1 MRTLFMVLM
10 IAGLMSTVGVYAAG
24 LGGAPTI
31 KTVGGTAAETVS
43 SPVSSA
49 ISIDWNF
56 TGDQVSGGDVTF
68 TPDASGVHVVTLAAG
83 GQTQS
88 LTTASLTASNP
99 ETSTLTFGSA
109 VEASTVTTAKVTIEG
124 P

>member
-24 LGGAPTI
+24 LGGTPTI
-31 KTVGGTAAETVS
+31 KTVGGTSAESVS

-68 TPDASGVHVVTLAAG
+68 TPDASGVHIVTLTAG
-83 GQTQS
+83 GETQS
-88 LTTASLTASNP
+88 LTTASLTSGNP
-99 ETSTLTFGSA
+99 ETSTLTFGSV
-109 VEASTVTTAKVTIEG
+109 VEASTVTTAKVTIKG

>member
-31 KTVGGTAAETVS
+31 KTVGGTAAETVGA
-43 SPVSSA
+43 PVTTP
-49 ISIDWNF
+49 ISIDWTF
-56 TGDQVSGGDVTF
+56 VGDQVSGGIVTF
-68 TPDASGVHVVTLAAG
+68 TPTASGVHVVTLTAG

-88 LTTASLTASNP
+88 FTTASLTGGTPGN
-99 ETSTLTFGSA
+99 STLTFGA
-109 VEASTVTTAKVTIEG
+109 NVEASAVTTAKVTIEG